1 MSQISTEAVISAMN
15 FLLSQHAAARTS

>member
-1 MSQISTEAVISAMN
+1 MSQISTEAVISAMD